1 MRAIS
6 KIAAWTIMSLCVMQF
21 NVAQAKQKKPDMD
34 PQLLCLA
41 KNIYY
46 EAGLEGREGMM
57 AVAQVTINRTQ
68 NSKFPDTVCGV
79 VNQKAELV
87 KPQRVTKTVVIRRP
101 FFKKDEVV
109 QTTETVYHKVKV
121 CQFSWVCN
129 PPAPVKYVSD
139 RWQESVDI
147 AMEVMYQGITL
158 DHAFM
163 EEALYFHNTHV
174 RPRWGLERL
183 GRIGGH
189 IFYSDDPAPQRRSK
203 NG

>member
-1 MRAIS
+1 MA
-6 KIAAWTIMSLCVMQF
+6 
-21 NVAQAKQKKPDMD
+21 N
-34 PQLLCLA
+34 
-41 KNIYY
+41 NIFY
-46 EAGLEGREGMM
+46 EAGHESTTGQA
-57 AVAQVTINRTQ
+57 AVAHVVLNRVRHGFGADPCKVIHQVTKIEDR
-68 NSKFPDTVCGV
+68 K
-79 VNQKAELV
+79 
-87 KPQRVTKTVVIRRP
+87 I
-101 FFKKDEVV
+101 
-109 QTTETVYHKVKV
+109 

-163 EEALYFHNTHV
+163 EQALYFHNTHV

>member
-21 NVAQAKQKKPDMD
+21 NVAQAKQTKPDMD

-46 EAGLEGREGMM
+46 EAGLEDREGKV
-57 AVAQVTINRTQ
+57 AVAQVTLNRTQ
-68 NSKFPDTVCGV
+68 SGKFPDTVCGV
-79 VNQKAELV
+79 VNQKAELS
-87 KPQRVTKTVVIRRP
+87 KPKQIVRTLIIRKP
-101 FFKKDEVV
+101 FWKRDEIV
-109 QTTETVYHKVKV
+109 QTKETVWRKIKV

-129 PPAPVKYVSD
+129 PPAPVKYLSN
-139 RWQESVDI
+139 RWQESVDV
-147 AMEVMYQGITL
+147 AMEVMYQGVTL
-158 DHAFM
+158 DHSFM

-174 RPRWGLERL
+174 RPRWGLEKL

-189 IFYSDDPAPQRRSK
+189 IFYSDDPVTRKK
-203 NG
+203 N